1 MGKWKAVRHDAN
13 GPLELYDLSV
23 DIGEANDIAAE
34 HPDIAAKIENYLA
47 RAALHFDGDDNTTKT
62 GMIWIL

>member
-1 MGKWKAVRHDAN
+1 VRMGKWKAVRHDAN

-47 RAALHFDGDDNTTKT
+47 RARTPNEHWPLKSK
-62 GMIWIL
+62 L